1 MGPWAFACLQGS
13 WYGRSCIPRKSR
25 TTGCKWLPWPLAHW
39 SSTAFSF
46 SGSSFG
52 MFSPSDSE
60 WHDSETKP
68 LIFAGLQPLPGP
80 KLWRRE
86 YLCSPPGRW
95 SQLAQKPFAKKLCS
109 SKAMPTPWS
118 SCYGIKF
125 ENDCKSLC
133 KTFQLQSRTSAVDPG
148 FLWYHARSLTLP
160 NW

>member
-1 MGPWAFACLQGS
+1 
-13 WYGRSCIPRKSR
+13 
-25 TTGCKWLPWPLAHW
+25 
-39 SSTAFSF
+39 
-46 SGSSFG
+46 

-60 WHDSETKP
+60 WHDSEIKP

-148 FLWYHARSLTLP
+148 FFVIPCAVLDSAKLVAEGIRQVCHKKRANEGCNGILKCAFHGHHFALRHKLRMLCIIV
-160 NW
+160 